1 MTHTNKPDSSY
12 INLPSMWV
20 GDFWSK
26 PPLPPFFKSSQLV
39 SQVSKSFA
47 QLNSSLGLQVVQVW
61 DIRTFLSTQK
71 TNMPN
76 ISGYQKSH
84 QSEVIRD
91 ILTVH
96 SCDFRTNFDPRN
108 FGGDFR
114 HLGTSHMHLPWQ
126 VGETLNP

>member
-1 MTHTNKPDSSY
+1 
-12 INLPSMWV
+12 
-20 GDFWSK
+20 
-26 PPLPPFFKSSQLV
+26 
-39 SQVSKSFA
+39 
-47 QLNSSLGLQVVQVW
+47 
-61 DIRTFLSTQK
+61 
-71 TNMPN
+71 MPN

-96 SCDFRTNFDPRN
+96 SCDFRADVRSCFGTNFDPRN

-126 VGETLNP
+126 VGETLNPWDESTNFGGLKMCVFWGIKKEAKKNP